1 MALMTVNDHDEQGED
16 HRSQPRWSAG
26 KKTDAVL
33 RLLRGESLEELSRE
47 LKVEAHR
54 LAAWRDDFLAAGKQ
68 GLKGQRAD
76 RAPDDRALK
85 QAERKIGQLT
95 MENEVLRAAAEK
107 RGLRSRRRSGR
118 DSRGA
123 PPARELGV
131 PAARRTPL
139 DRLRLPCPGGRPRPA
154 PGAGDPDWRR
164 RAGAAD
170 PAGACRLAV
179 RR

>member
-1 MALMTVNDHDEQGED
+1 MLCCWGCRLEQVLALSGEVALQTADPSLPVGLDTEWARVKMALMTVNNHNGQGKD

-54 LAAWRDDFLAAGKQ
+54 LAAWRGDFLAAGKQ
-68 GLKGQRAD
+68 GLKGQRSD
-76 RAPDDRALK
+76 RSPDDRALK

-107 RGLRSRRRSGR
+107 RGL
-118 DSRGA
+118 A
-123 PPARELGV
+123 IPPAK
-131 PAARRTPL
+131 
-139 DRLRLPCPGGRPRPA
+139 RPR
-154 PGAGDPDWRR
+154 
-164 RAGAAD
+164 
-170 PAGACRLAV
+170 
-179 RR
+179 

>member
-1 MALMTVNDHDEQGED
+1 MTLMTVNNHEQGKD
-16 HRSQPRWSAG
+16 HRSQPCWSAG
-26 KKTDAVL
+26 KKMDAVQ

-76 RAPDDRALK
+76 RPPDDRALN

-107 RGLRSRRRSGR
+107 GGCRSRRRSGP
-118 DSRGA
+118 DSRGTQA
-123 PPARELGV
+123 SASDGVPPAR
-131 PAARRTPL
+131 RIPL
-139 DRLRLPCPGGRPRPA
+139 DRLRPSGRCGRTPGTARAGNLDQRCGAGQADP
-154 PGAGDPDWRR
+154 PGARG
-164 RAGAAD
+164 
-170 PAGACRLAV
+170 LAV

>member
-1 MALMTVNDHDEQGED
+1 MTLMTVNNHDEQDKDRD

-68 GLKGQRAD
+68 GLKGQRPD
-76 RAPDDRALK
+76 RSPDDRALK

-107 RGLRSRRRSGR
+107 RGL
-118 DSRGA
+118 A
-123 PPARELGV
+123 IPPAK
-131 PAARRTPL
+131 
-139 DRLRLPCPGGRPRPA
+139 RPR
-154 PGAGDPDWRR
+154 
-164 RAGAAD
+164 
-170 PAGACRLAV
+170 
-179 RR
+179 